1 MKKLALLLSFTFFLT
16 VNSQILITESQ
27 AALRPCTGKEVAV
40 EISYRAQIAVQ
51 EFYSPGSSTLS
62 ALKAQLQNLYNK
74 CESEGFKAGTPK
86 AKAPVCSTADISKLI
101 DIRSA
106 YSQQVDLEAQNS
118 NEIAT
123 QEKEYSRAIST
134 GQTARAQQISLKMS
148 ALVKEIQYH
157 YRMQMLYQAAFFA
170 YATDC
175 KNSSVTLPKRT
186 LGQESTQTSS
196 PTLSNLPQR
205 YIGYRPGDISP
216 DTILGTPCGPKASR
230 EVSISTLDSNQKW
243 IKTNI
248 DWTGKYDLGSK
259 YALQFITIP
268 VNPIKVFISNTEW
281 QGVNWPYTT
290 QYTFSVQRCD
300 SGNSEQRANKQY
312 DIDSLKNK
320 NGKWARQEI
329 SNLEGFVYRGDSY
342 NYQVDRVVAQD
353 LTDPAWKCSVKK
365 PKTSTVKKNGKMV
378 KVTKPAVSDFR
389 VNVSGDGSS
398 ISIWE
403 CDDIESGQ
411 FIEVQKILVSE
422 SWDVS
427 IRDSSSNN
435 LWVQA
440 MNDPRH
446 VNWTWACPAG
456 SENRTCHTIPG
467 LD

>member
-1 MKKLALLLSFTFFLT
+1 MKRLTIFLSFAFFLA

-27 AALRPCTGKEVAV
+27 AAPRPCTGKEVAL

-86 AKAPVCSTADISKLI
+86 AKAPVCSTADTSKLI

-118 NEIAT
+118 NEIAA

-134 GQTARAQQISLKMS
+134 GQTARAQQINLRIS

-186 LGQESTQTSS
+186 LGQESTNSTN
-196 PTLSNLPQR
+196 PALNDLPQR
-205 YIGYRPGDISP
+205 FIGFFPGDVDP
-216 DTILGTPCGPKASR
+216 DTILGVKCGPKAPR
-230 EVSISTLDSNQKW
+230 QVSISSLDSSRKW

-248 DWTGKYDLGSK
+248 DWTEKYDLGSK
-259 YALQFITIP
+259 YALQLMTIP
-268 VNPIKVFISNTEW
+268 VDPISVNLSNGTW
-281 QGVNWPYTT
+281 YGVTWPYTT

-300 SGNSEQRANKQY
+300 SGTSENRAKKQY
-312 DIDSLKNK
+312 DIDTLKN
-320 NGKWARQEI
+320 GIGTWARQEI
-329 SNLEGFVYRGDSY
+329 SNLDGFVHRGDPY
-342 NYQVDRVVAQD
+342 NYRVDQVVAQD
-353 LTDPAWKCSVKK
+353 LSDPVWKCSVKK
-365 PKTSTVKKNGKMV
+365 PKTSTVKKNGKNV

-398 ISIWE
+398 VSVWE
-403 CDDIESGQ
+403 CDDIESGK
-411 FIEVQKILVSE
+411 FIEVQKLLISE

-427 IRDSSSNN
+427 IKDSSNNN

-446 VNWTWACPAG
+446 RNWTWACPAG
-456 SENRTCHTIPG
+456 TGDRTCRQVSG
-467 LD
+467 LG